1 VLKFIRLG
9 DSILL
14 ELLLDPREL
23 LLDRETDRLDIED
36 REDCEPLLELLREL
50 CLPPELLEDDLD
62 DDDLLLLLDAK
73 TGSAKITA
81 PSIIISTNFR
91 LNPDFFMI
99 KSRITFKFNNIS
111 LIAC

>member
-1 VLKFIRLG
+1 MLKFIRLG

-50 CLPPELLEDDLD
+50 CLPPELLD

-91 LNPDFFMI
+91 LNPDSFMI
-99 KSRITFKFNNIS
+99 KSRTTFKFNNIR